1 VNIAHGTVRIACI
14 IILCAV
20 KRPAGQEGSHHDR
33 AARFN
38 GDPARSQ
45 NSHPPLF
52 ASNPMKL
59 LFDFFPIL
67 LFFVAYKVFNIYV
80 ATAVAIAASF
90 VQVGFSWWKT
100 RKVEP
105 MHLVT
110 LVIIVVFGGLTL
122 YLQDEQFI
130 KWKPTVINWL
140 FGFVFLASQWLGDK
154 PMIERM
160 MGSNANLVLP
170 EEVWRNLNLSWTLF
184 FFVLGGANFFVM
196 TSFDTATWVNF
207 KLFGMLGLTFL
218 FVILQSVYLARHL
231 PETETKKE

>member
-1 VNIAHGTVRIACI
+1 
-14 IILCAV
+14 
-20 KRPAGQEGSHHDR
+20 
-33 AARFN
+33 
-38 GDPARSQ
+38 
-45 NSHPPLF
+45 
-52 ASNPMKL
+52 MKL

-67 LFFVAYKVFNIYV
+67 LFFIAYKVFDIYV

-90 VQVGFSWWKT
+90 AQVGLAWWKT

-140 FGFVFLASQWLGDK
+140 FGVVFLASQWLGEK

-160 MGSNANLVLP
+160 MGGNANLVLP
-170 EEVWRNLNLSWTLF
+170 SAVWRNLNMTWTLF
-184 FFVLGGANFFVM
+184 FFILGGVNWFVM
-196 TSFDTATWVNF
+196 TNFDTATWVNF

-218 FVILQSVYLARHL
+218 FVVLQSVYLSRHL
-231 PETETKKE
+231 QEPETEKE